1 MDIWHLCIH
10 PFQYNKTI
18 WPKKQDSPILKP
30 SCYKEWLFTNVTY
43 VGGLL
48 QSVINNH
55 PESFSNLFKKGFKLI
70 SIETKKK
77 SSKIT
82 E

>member
-43 VGGLL
+43 VGG
-48 QSVINNH
+48 
-55 PESFSNLFKKGFKLI
+55 FKLI